1 MAKTL
6 YQLLNIAESA
16 NDQQIHRAFKDIERT
31 WAKREDNSAIDTL
44 NRAREAF
51 VILSDTDRRMSYDRK
66 LAASR
71 LQPTEI
77 SPPNA
82 TEPGRIGLWSQRVA
96 IALLLL
102 FPIGSWIYHNN
113 QQSRQQAELQQIQN
127 AKLIAATDALK
138 SQQEQLLLDNQ
149 QMNVQRQDELEA
161 RRMENEL
168 RLRQQQLDDA
178 KILSQQQLQ
187 NQARSL
193 DLMEKHLNTDTH
205 DREQSI
211 AERQAELQYR
221 KPAMA
226 TALQEQQDQHLS
238 LQRQRSL
245 QQHDENIA
253 SINSLRAARLKAYDR
268 DHGSG
273 GISTSNP
280 AVDP

>member
-6 YQLLNIAESA
+6 YQLLNIPESA
-16 NDQQIHRAFKDIERT
+16 NDQQIHRAFKDIERHGL
-31 WAKREDNSAIDTL
+31 KREDDSAIDTL

-51 VILSDTDRRMSYDRK
+51 VILSDSSRRIAYDRK

-77 SPPNA
+77 IPPTA
-82 TEPGRIGLWSQRVA
+82 IDRSQAGPWLQRLA

-102 FPIGSWIYHNN
+102 FPIGSWLYHNN
-113 QQSRQQAELQQIQN
+113 QQSQRQAELEQIQN
-127 AKLIAATDALK
+127 AKLIAATEALK
-138 SQQEQLLLDNQ
+138 SQQEQLLHDNQ
-149 QMNVQRQDELEA
+149 QISAQRQDEQAA
-161 RRMENEL
+161 RRMEMEL
-168 RLRQQQLDDA
+168 RLRQQQMDDT
-178 KILSQQQLQ
+178 KMLSQQQLQ
-187 NQARSL
+187 NQTRSL
-193 DLMEKHLNTDTH
+193 DLMEKHLNTDTR
-205 DREQSI
+205 DQEQYI
-211 AERQAELQYR
+211 AERQAELQYK

-226 TALQEQQDQHLS
+226 MALQEQQDQHLA

-245 QQHDENIA
+245 RQHDENIA